1 VAALESAE
9 VIEVHWMPFAEAY
22 EWAVSGKIRDGK
34 TAIGLMRAQHV
45 RATQQALAGCNPRKL
60 P

>member
-1 VAALESAE
+1 
-9 VIEVHWMPFAEAY
+9 MPFAEAY

-45 RATQQALAGCNPRKL
+45 RATQKALAGCNPAKL